1 MNKIT
6 FGIIG
11 CGNIGGAMVKAAMER
26 FTGNIRETI
35 IYDLDAAK
43 IVSMKKDFPQV
54 TLASCIDEL
63 IGLSDLVFEAVSPD
77 VSSAVLEKCVRA
89 GKDVMIMSIGGVI
102 GNEKLLDEARSKGV
116 KVILPSGAVAG
127 LDAVKAMKISG
138 IESVT
143 LTTRKPPKSLKG
155 AKYLEERGI
164 DPDSIKKETVLF
176 DGMAAEAIKAFPQ
189 NINVSAILSLSGIG
203 PEKTRVRIISSPEYT
218 TNSHEVTVKSKAG
231 TLTALT
237 DNVPSPSNPKTSYL
251 AILSAISAIEDY
263 FSPVRLGN

>member
-6 FGIIG
+6 IGMIG
-11 CGNIGGAMVKAAMER
+11 CGNIGGAIVKAVNER
-26 FTGNIRETI
+26 FAANIRETV

-43 IVSMKKDFPQV
+43 MSSIKKNFPTV
-54 TLASCIDEL
+54 REAPGIDEL
-63 IGLSDLVFEAVSPD
+63 IALSDLVFEAVSP
-77 VSSAVLEKCVRA
+77 AVAASVLGKCVSG

-102 GNEKLLDEARSKGV
+102 GNEKLIDEARSKGV
-116 KVILPSGAVAG
+116 KVILPSGAIAG

-138 IESVT
+138 IDSVT

-155 AKYLEERGI
+155 AKYLEEKGI
-164 DPDSIKKETVLF
+164 DPDSIKKETVIF
-176 DGMAAEAIKAFPQ
+176 DGAALEAIKAFPQ
-189 NINVSAILSLSGIG
+189 NINVSAILSLAGIG

-263 FSPVRLGN
+263 FSSVRLGN